1 LKTEDNLELESAD
14 LICNYN
20 NMSTSPFCTVCKSSG
35 KSEEVYTSHFV
46 KDKPNG
52 TVVCPTL
59 LGQECNY
66 CHEKGH
72 TPKHCPKLAAKD
84 LRRKQKGPFCNV
96 CHNAGKPEEVY
107 TSHFVKDK
115 PNGVVV
121 CPTLLNQKCRYCH
134 EKGHTPKHCPRL
146 AAKRDHERSVRPATY
161 YRSAQQEQPMSANQ
175 RLQVEKARLAA
186 NGCIASAA
194 TTPLQGMMEALGSS
208 DSEARF
214 DTWWNAM
221 SEAAKA
227 DAACAAAAASRR
239 QRESFMPHP
248 WASVASD
255 AAAFAGRIE
264 QAKMASLDPNSEE
277 QVHLRLFPQSAYTPE
292 EEALALL
299 ALEEEAEFQRDQDS
313 WDAKGCLM
321 RKSCPSASSSSDESI
336 PELIGASS
344 SSDEAPK
351 PCILRLLQGE
361 VPLREL
367 PLRRQYA
374 CVAPK
379 QDKVVLIDERVAAE
393 LLKEVAAL
401 PRPRLARHHTC
412 HATSSSDEEPS
423 VPAPALQRQH
433 TCKK

>member
-1 LKTEDNLELESAD
+1 MLFKLKIEDNLELENAD

-20 NMSTSPFCTVCKSSG
+20 NMSTSPFCPVCKSSG
-35 KSEEVYTSHFV
+35 KSKEVYTSHFV

-52 TVVCPTL
+52 EVVCPTL
-59 LGQECNY
+59 LNQECNY

-134 EKGHTPKHCPRL
+134 EKGHTPKHCPKL
-146 AAKRDHERSVRPATY
+146 AAKRDHERSVQPATS
-161 YRSAQQEQPMSANQ
+161 YRSAQQEQSMSANQ
-175 RLQVEKARLAA
+175 RLQIEKARLAV
-186 NGCIASAA
+186 AA
-194 TTPLQGMMEALGSS
+194 AVGRQAE
-208 DSEARF
+208 F
-214 DTWWNAM
+214 DTWWGAM
-221 SEAAKA
+221 SEAAKT
-227 DAACAAAAASRR
+227 DAAVAFGADSRR
-239 QRESFMPHP
+239 QRESFMPRGE
-248 WASVASD
+248 WASVVGDARVD
-255 AAAFAGRIE
+255 AAATATRRQRRVE
-264 QAKMASLDPNSEE
+264 EAKMASLDPNSEE

-292 EEALALL
+292 EEELALQ

-313 WDAKGCLM
+313 WDAKGCVM
-321 RKSCPSASSSSDESI
+321 FSSSASASSSSDESI

-351 PCILRLLQGE
+351 PCILRLLRGE

-367 PLRRQYA
+367 PLQRQYA
-374 CVAPK
+374 RS
-379 QDKVVLIDERVAAE
+379 VVIDERMAAE
-393 LLKEVAAL
+393 LLKKEAAL
-401 PRPRLARHHTC
+401 PRPRLTHSHPSNAPP
-412 HATSSSDEEPS
+412 SSDEEPS
-423 VPAPALQRQH
+423 VPAPALQRQS

>member
-1 LKTEDNLELESAD
+1 
-14 LICNYN
+14 
-20 NMSTSPFCTVCKSSG
+20 MSTCSFCPVCKSSG
-35 KSEEVYTSHFV
+35 KPEEVYTSHFV

-52 TVVCPTL
+52 NVVCPTL
-59 LGQECNY
+59 LNQECNY

-72 TPKHCPKLAAKD
+72 TPKHCPKLAAKE

-134 EKGHTPKHCPRL
+134 EKGHTPKHCPKL
-146 AAKRDHERSVRPATY
+146 AAKRDHERSVQPATS

-194 TTPLQGMMEALGSS
+194 TTPLQGMMEALDSS
-208 DSEARF
+208 DSQAGFE
-214 DTWWNAM
+214 TWWGAM
-221 SEAAKA
+221 SEAAKT
-227 DAACAAAAASRR
+227 DATAAAAAASRR
-239 QRESFMPHP
+239 QRESFMPRVHP
-248 WASVASD
+248 DSWASLVAD
-255 AAAFAGRIE
+255 PAAGRQGRVE

-292 EEALALL
+292 EEALALR

-344 SSDEAPK
+344 SSDEAHF
-351 PCILRLLQGE
+351 E
-361 VPLREL
+361 VQPG
-367 PLRRQYA
+367 
-374 CVAPK
+374 
-379 QDKVVLIDERVAAE
+379 KVVLIDERVAAE

-401 PRPRLARHHTC
+401 PRPRLARQYAC
-412 HATSSSDEEPS
+412 VAPKQDKVVLIDE
-423 VPAPALQRQH
+423 R
-433 TCKK
+433 TGR